1 MTLDVD
7 QFADVIAEAI
17 RASTAPL
24 ARRIAILEAEIAYLR
39 TIAQQPD
46 GAGVERT
53 VGNKCR

>member
-1 MTLDVD
+1 MTLDPD

-24 ARRIAILEAEIAYLR
+24 ARRIQVLEAEIAYLR
-39 TIAQQPD
+39 TIAQRH
-46 GAGVERT
+46 GAEGDRI